1 MKRQIRRGTFET
13 NSSSTHS
20 LTICSAEE
28 FESWKKG
35 EVLFDEWS
43 RNKFISTYEL
53 NDSHKQMAE
62 EEYENNKDEFSK
74 DWEDLSEDAK
84 KKYYKKYAK
93 NHYLVNED
101 AKTYNDYMYDGYLE
115 AFEKYYT
122 TQSGDKIVVFGKY
135 GYDG

>member
-1 MKRQIRRGTFET
+1 MKMQIRRGTFET

-35 EVLFDEWS
+35 EVLFDEWG
-43 RNKFISTYEL
+43 RNKFISACEL

-62 EEYENNKDEFSK
+62 EEYEKNKDEFSK

-84 KKYYKKYAK
+84 KKYYKKYVK
-93 NHYLVNED
+93 IHHLVNED
-101 AKTYNDYMYDGYLE
+101 AKTYNEYMYSYDLE
-115 AFEKYYT
+115 TFEDHYT